1 MSTFVLEIGSEEL
14 PSRFLPL
21 ERAEL
26 QERFAQALDENMLA
40 HGGIRVFTTP
50 RRAVV
55 IIDNLAAV
63 QSEKEEIVSGPPIR
77 VAYTDGKPTK
87 ALEGFAR
94 TQGVALSDVFTLKT
108 DKGQYVAV
116 KKTLGGLTAGEL
128 LATICPTVIMALP
141 FAKRMRWGA
150 YSLAYAR
157 PLHWLLA
164 LLDGEVVP
172 FSVGPVAS
180 GRKTYGHRVHGRGP
194 FVVDDATAYSSI
206 LSEKCGVMLDQA
218 ERRAVIVREGD
229 KLAAAVGGKIIWNEP
244 LLEEV
249 EGLVEHPLPLL
260 GIFDSS
266 YLEVPQEVLLT
277 SMESH
282 QKSFGVIGDD
292 GKLKP
297 YFLTVSNI
305 TPDDIEVVRHGWE
318 RVLHARLED
327 ARFFWRA
334 DLHEEFNTWLKKLD
348 SVIFIGGLGT
358 MGDKTRRLEQL
369 CRWLA
374 EQCKPGDSDLAVDAA
389 RAGRLSKADLVTGLV
404 GEFDTLQGVMGG
416 IYAEHKNEPPTVSAA
431 LKEQYLPAG
440 PDTPVPST
448 LVGAILSIADKA
460 DTLVGCFGLDR
471 IPTGA
476 ADPNGLRRCALGI
489 IRILTEFKLS
499 VDVRALFA
507 RALELYGK
515 REWKLDTE
523 VALDKLTEF
532 FAGRLNHHL
541 QADGHNVLSVDA
553 VLRVGV
559 NDVPDALM
567 RLAALEDF
575 QKSEDY
581 ATSVQTLKRVSNIS
595 QKQAKKEAIPEQW
608 DTALLAETAEKK
620 FSDVLGALLPELDR
634 DLTARKYAGVL
645 AALKK
650 VRPEVDA
657 FFDNVMVMCEDPNVR
672 RNRLAMLC
680 SLAARFSVL
689 ADFSVLQI

>member
-14 PSRFLPL
+14 PSRFLPV
-21 ERAEL
+21 ERVEL
-26 QERFAQALDENMLA
+26 KERFTQALDENMLA

-50 RRAVV
+50 RRATV
-55 IIDNLAAV
+55 IIDDIAAV
-63 QSEKEEIVSGPPIR
+63 QSEKEEVVSGPPVR
-77 VAYTDGKPTK
+77 VAYADDKPTK

-94 TQGVALSDVFTLKT
+94 TQGVSLADVFTLKT
-108 DKGQYVAV
+108 DKGEYVAV
-116 KKTLGGLTAGEL
+116 KKKTGGVAAGKL
-128 LATICPTVIMALP
+128 LEAICPAVITALP

-157 PLHWLLA
+157 PLHWVLA

-172 FSVGPVAS
+172 FSVGPVSS
-180 GRKTYGHRVHGRGP
+180 GRETYGHRVHGRGP
-194 FVVDDATAYSSI
+194 FAVADAAAYAGVVR
-206 LSEKCGVMLDQA
+206 EKCGVMLDQA
-218 ERRAVIVREGD
+218 ERRAMIVREGD
-229 KLAAAVGGKIIWNEP
+229 RLAAAAGGKIIWNDA

-260 GIFDSS
+260 GNFDPS

-292 GKLKP
+292 GSLKP
-297 YFLTVSNI
+297 HFLTVSNI
-305 TPDDIEVVRHGWE
+305 TPDDVEVVRQGWE

-334 DLHEEFNTWLKKLD
+334 DLRENFDAWLKKLD

-374 EQCKPGDSDLAVDAA
+374 ERCRPGDSVLAADAA
-389 RAGRLSKADLVTGLV
+389 RAGLLSKADLVTGLV
-404 GEFDTLQGVMGG
+404 GEFDTLQGIMGG
-416 IYAEHKNEPPTVSAA
+416 IYAGRKNETAAVSLA

-448 LVGAILSIADKA
+448 IVGAILSVADKA

-489 IRILTEFKLS
+489 IRILTDFKLG
-499 VDVRALFA
+499 VNVRELFA

-515 REWKLDTE
+515 REWKLDSE
-523 VALDKLTEF
+523 AALNKLTEF

-541 QADGHNVLSVDA
+541 QAAGHNVLSVDA

-575 QKSEDY
+575 LKSADY
-581 ATSVQTLKRVSNIS
+581 AASALTLKRVSNIS
-595 QKQAKKEAIPEQW
+595 QKQAKAEAIPAQW
-608 DTALLAETAEKK
+608 STSLLAEAAEKK
-620 FSDVLGALLPELDR
+620 FSDVLLALLPELDR
-634 DLTARKYAGVL
+634 DLTARRYADVL

-657 FFDNVMVMCEDPNVR
+657 FFDSVMVMCEEPEVR